1 MRETEEETEM
11 KNSNTLESGVPE
23 NENRKQRKT
32 HMGDNISMT
41 GRTHVRGETHE
52 SDEGAC
58 ERQAVETDMHKVHHT
73 RVKGTERG
81 KGCGKPGKGK
91 V

>member
-1 MRETEEETEM
+1 M
-11 KNSNTLESGVPE
+11 PE
-23 NENRKQRKT
+23 NENSKQGKA

-41 GRTHVRGETHE
+41 GRIHVRGETHE
-52 SDEGAC
+52 SEKDAC
-58 ERQAVETDMHKVHHT
+58 EMEAVQTDRHKVHHT

-81 KGCGKPGKGK
+81 KGCGKPVKGK